1 MNPERRLT
9 ITIIGTV
16 TLAALVALAGLAA
29 LGQPIP
35 GVLENVVIAGIAIL
49 TPSPLSKTSIP
60 PR

>member
-1 MNPERRLT
+1 MNAERRLT

-16 TLAALVALAGLAA
+16 TLVALLALAVLAA

-49 TPSPLSKTSIP
+49 TPSPLSKSSAAE
-60 PR
+60 R